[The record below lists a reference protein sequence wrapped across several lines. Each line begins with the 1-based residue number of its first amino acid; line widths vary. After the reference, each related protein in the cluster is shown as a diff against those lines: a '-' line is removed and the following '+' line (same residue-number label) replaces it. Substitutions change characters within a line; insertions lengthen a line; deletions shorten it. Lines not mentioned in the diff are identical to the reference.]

1 MGLCND
7 EHVWVWSWPKGER
20 MAFSQR
26 LKSRSFKV
34 FVLID
39 TANSFVHSLAS
50 NQVTFSFGCFWFW
63 WAFDDLA
70 IFLPSHRLWKLG
82 FSSFACWQI
91 TSVELCTITSNQVQS
106 FVCFPCCQQRR
117 NHTLLCFTAFLVY
130 SSAFLSAG
138 HKSWVVNLG
147 FYL

>member
-1 MGLCND
+1 MKSFFFIDSHENDDVVFLNCVGLCND

-50 NQVTFSFGCFWFW
+50 NQVTFSFGCF
-63 WAFDDLA
+63 
-70 IFLPSHRLWKLG
+70 
-82 FSSFACWQI
+82 
-91 TSVELCTITSNQVQS
+91 
-106 FVCFPCCQQRR
+106 
-117 NHTLLCFTAFLVY
+117 
-130 SSAFLSAG
+130 
-138 HKSWVVNLG
+138 
-147 FYL
+147 